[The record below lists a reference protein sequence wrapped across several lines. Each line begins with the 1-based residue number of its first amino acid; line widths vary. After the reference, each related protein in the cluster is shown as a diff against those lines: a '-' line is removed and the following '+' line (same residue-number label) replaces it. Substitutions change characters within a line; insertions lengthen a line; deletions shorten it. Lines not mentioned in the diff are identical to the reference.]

1 MHALHC
7 NPHTNWF
14 APPYSILHT
23 SPSYNIH
30 SLFHI
35 GLEKAIALGVKEVA
49 VFGAAS
55 ETFSKTNI
63 NCSIEESL
71 DRFKIVCDTALANNI
86 KVRGYVSCVLGC
98 PYEGE
103 INPDKV
109 NSFLVRVIL
118 MFGTTIVH
126 YDFS

>member
-1 MHALHC
+1 M
-7 NPHTNWF
+7 
-14 APPYSILHT
+14 
-23 SPSYNIH
+23 
-30 SLFHI
+30 
-35 GLEKAIALGVKEVA
+35 GVKEVA

-109 NSFLVRVIL
+109 NPLRVSVIL